1 MSSRF
6 QLESAT
12 FHGQIEFRISTFGSP
27 KSNSISKREGE
38 LDVFISQKQLV
49 GTAIRHL
56 QVSSVCLSLVSN
68 AKGANRRSQTRAGKT
83 IKVIE
88 KHLFNTGGNAKR
100 FLRLFECRSCSASFE
115 ILISANSK
123 LSVHKHQR
131 HSLPKDRVLS
141 D

>member
-1 MSSRF
+1 MVKSS
-6 QLESAT
+6 LEFPPSGLPNRIQFPDEKLNLTCSYHKHNLLALQSDT
-12 FHGQIEFRISTFGSP
+12 FP
-27 KSNSISKREGE
+27 
-38 LDVFISQKQLV
+38 
-49 GTAIRHL
+49 
-56 QVSSVCLSLVSN
+56 VSSVCLSLVSN

-88 KHLFNTGGNAKR
+88 KQLFNTGGNAKR
-100 FLRLFECRSCSASFE
+100 FLRLSECRSCSASLE

-131 HSLPKDRVLS
+131 QSLPRDRVLS